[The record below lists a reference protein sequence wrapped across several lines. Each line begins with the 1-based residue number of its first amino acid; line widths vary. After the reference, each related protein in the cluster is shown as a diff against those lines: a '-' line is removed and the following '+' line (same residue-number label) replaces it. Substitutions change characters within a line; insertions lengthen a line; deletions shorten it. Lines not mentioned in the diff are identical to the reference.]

1 MDDAVHLPEDETTEI
16 DLDLGE
22 TELEELR
29 SRAES
34 ITPTDEAVLLRYLV
48 YLGTGYLEAEGV
60 VAAAPSTQE
69 AYSRI
74 HRLLGAVEGEMAV
87 LHFHY
92 TESAREFAEEERAHA
107 AHERM
112 AGAHEALIEKL
123 EAEIAI
129 REERIANLEAA
140 LR

>member
-1 MDDAVHLPEDETTEI
+1 VDDAVHLPEDETTEI

-22 TELEELR
+22 TELEELC
-29 SRAES
+29 SRAETS
-34 ITPTDEAVLLRYLV
+34 RRRTRQCYSAS

-107 AHERM
+107 RADGRCTRS
-112 AGAHEALIEKL
+112 ADREA
-123 EAEIAI
+123 
-129 REERIANLEAA
+129 
-140 LR
+140 